1 MALSDGMN
9 QGEIDWTAI
18 ARTVGALDED
28 GNEHGS
34 SNDAREAIAMIIGL
48 SNLRAAVDH
57 YVSHKKGSELVRHVL
72 WLLHPRCAMERCYE
86 IYKNE
91 EDSQTRRDAIELLR
105 VVADSSVLPWIKGLL
120 EDPDEGVQSWSAGL
134 VDQLLWS
141 DLVDPEDCEDL
152 LKLMRNHSNK
162 QVLERHSFIME
173 YLNKRE
179 EREKRAGQ

>member
-1 MALSDGMN
+1 MALSDEMN

-18 ARTVGALDED
+18 ARKLGTLQENGES
-28 GNEHGS
+28 GGS
-34 SNDAREAIAMIIGL
+34 KTAREAVAMIIGS

-86 IYKNE
+86 IYQNE

-120 EDPDEGVQSWSAGL
+120 EDQDEGVQCWSAGI

-141 DLVDPEDCEDL
+141 HLVDPEKCEEL
-152 LKLMRNHSNK
+152 LQLMQNHSNE
-162 QVLERHSFIME
+162 QVRETHAFIIE

-179 EREKRAGQ
+179 